1 MKKIYLL
8 AVMLLCS
15 IMAFSQVKKVAIL
28 EIVDKEGKISYSQKL
43 MLRSSLAKAVTN
55 TPGYEA
61 YDRTDMDA
69 IMGEQD
75 FQRTGMVSDDQ
86 IKRLG
91 EMTGA
96 SYILVAEAVKTDE
109 SSLFVTAKILDVETA
124 RTEQTD
130 YVTMGIGT
138 KTILQGCEELAG
150 KLLHVEQSAEA
161 PTKAVSTTKESR
173 SRKVVAPAAIT
184 RRGGDYYHNGAYMS
198 KQEYKNFLQNTC
210 PEAFALYKQGDKLV
224 KWGWSLFAIGG
235 ALTVTGAVFASVGQS
250 DKGYW
255 VQDGYYDY
263 VYDYYTNEY
272 IEQYVE
278 TSYYVD
284 SWEYSGLGITGIAMA
299 CAGSAMFASSIP
311 MFSVGYV
318 KRNKSMKV
326 YNTNCEK
333 SEVAF
338 NLTAGQNGLGLA
350 INF

>member
-15 IMAFSQVKKVAIL
+15 IVAFAQVKKVAIL
-28 EIVDKEGKISYSQKL
+28 EIVDKEGSISYSQKL

-96 SYILVAEAVKTDE
+96 AYILVAEAVKTDE

-130 YVTMGIGT
+130 YTTMGIGS
-138 KTILQGCEELAG
+138 KTILQGCEELAS
-150 KLLHVEQSAEA
+150 KLL
-161 PTKAVSTTKESR
+161 KTKETP
-173 SRKVVAPAAIT
+173 KVSSTVHKKEEVVEPTYESIKPAMIRT
-184 RRGGDYYHNGAYMS
+184 GNEYSYNGQYLT
-198 KQEYKNFLQNTC
+198 KREYENLLRNTC
-210 PEAFALYKQGDKLV
+210 PDAYSQYKKGNTLV
-224 KWGWSLFAIGG
+224 KTGWGLFGAGAAMVVGGCVMIITAEGMPSYEEYEHRNGSTYHVELTPEQQRANKLCNAVFGSGVAFLSIGSV
-235 ALTVTGAVFASVGQS
+235 ALTT
-250 DKGYW
+250 
-255 VQDGYYDY
+255 
-263 VYDYYTNEY
+263 
-272 IEQYVE
+272 
-278 TSYYVD
+278 
-284 SWEYSGLGITGIAMA
+284 
-299 CAGSAMFASSIP
+299 SIP
-311 MFSVGYV
+311 LLCVGYT
-318 KRNKSMKV
+318 KRDKRALETFNRQCAEPAV
-326 YNTNCEK
+326 TY
-333 SEVAF
+333 
-338 NLTAGQNGLGLA
+338 NLTAGQNGIGLA

>member
-1 MKKIYLL
+1 MKKVYLL

-15 IMAFSQVKKVAIL
+15 IVAFAQVKKVAIL

-96 SYILVAEAVKTDE
+96 AYILVAEAVKTDE

-130 YVTMGIGT
+130 YVTMGIGS
-138 KTILQGCEELAG
+138 KTILQGCEELAS
-150 KLLHVEQSAEA
+150 KLLKTGAIEEPKPFSKAHKKEVVEPSYQDI
-161 PTKAVSTTKESR
+161 K
-173 SRKVVAPAAIT
+173 PAMIRT
-184 RRGGDYYHNGAYMS
+184 GSEYSYNGQYLSKWDYEN
-198 KQEYKNFLQNTC
+198 LLRNTC
-210 PEAFALYKQGDKLV
+210 PEAYSQYKKGNTLV
-224 KWGWSLFAIGG
+224 KTGWGLFGAGMVLIGG
-235 ALTVTGAVFASVGQS
+235 GITMMFLEPILAYEHYGTYN
-250 DKGYW
+250 D
-255 VQDGYYDY
+255 
-263 VYDYYTNEY
+263 
-272 IEQYVE
+272 
-278 TSYYVD
+278 SYYPLFV
-284 SWEYSGLGITGIAMA
+284 GGTI
-299 CAGSAMFASSIP
+299 SAIVGGVVTATSIP
-311 MFSVGYV
+311 IFSVGYA
-318 KRNKSMKV
+318 KRNKRALETFNRTCAEPAV
-326 YNTNCEK
+326 TY
-333 SEVAF
+333 
-338 NLTAGQNGLGLA
+338 NLTTGQNGIGLA

>member
-15 IMAFSQVKKVAIL
+15 IVAFSQVKKVAIL

-55 TPGYEA
+55 TAGYEA

-96 SYILVAEAVKTDE
+96 SYILVAEAVQADQT
-109 SSLFVTAKILDVETA
+109 SLFVTAKILDVETA

-130 YVTMGIGT
+130 YTTMSIGS
-138 KTILQGCEELAG
+138 KTILQGCEELAAN
-150 KLLHVEQSAEA
+150 LLRSKTVE
-161 PTKAVSTTKESR
+161 
-173 SRKVVAPAAIT
+173 VVAKPTHNVVSQKTPTPIDFGEPAMV
-184 RRGGDYYHNGAYMS
+184 RVGR
-198 KQEYKNFLQNTC
+198 EYSYNDKYLTKREYENLLKNTC
-210 PEAFALYKQGDKLV
+210 PEAYAQYKKGDKLI
-224 KWGWSLFAIGG
+224 KAGWGLLIPGAIIM
-235 ALTVTGAVFASVGQS
+235 SVGFTTI
-250 DKGYW
+250 DIAGYW
-255 VQDGYYDY
+255 PHEPY
-263 VYDYYTNEY
+263 VWT
-272 IEQYVE
+272 
-278 TSYYVD
+278 
-284 SWEYSGLGITGIAMA
+284 ITGIG
-299 CAGSAMFASSIP
+299 AGCLVASAPLLSI
-311 MFSVGYV
+311 GYIE
-318 KRNKSMKV
+318 RNKRTLDIFNRKCAEPAIT
-326 YNTNCEK
+326 Y
-333 SEVAF
+333 